1 MGTHYT
7 VTLAMLVGF
16 GLGAV
21 AVQGLHAQS
30 KAPVYQI
37 TEIDVTDQEGYAKNY
52 VPRIV
57 PALKEAGARFIVQAG
72 KTYPFEGEPPK
83 RIVVLTWDSIEKA
96 EAFRDSAVGKELQS
110 VRDKYAKFRSFAV
123 EGLPQ

>member
-96 EAFRDSAVGKELQS
+96 QAFRDSAVGKELQL

>member
-52 VPRIV
+52 VSRIV

-96 EAFRDSAVGKELQS
+96 QAFRDSAAGKELQL